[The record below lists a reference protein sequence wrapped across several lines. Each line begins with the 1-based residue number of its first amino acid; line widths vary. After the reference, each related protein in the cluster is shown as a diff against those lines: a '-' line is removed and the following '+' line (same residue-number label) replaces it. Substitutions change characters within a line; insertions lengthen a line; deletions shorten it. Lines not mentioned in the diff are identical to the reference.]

1 MADTMIDGLFGLSQ
15 QYQPRDTSSSKATN
29 KAGSDDDFDPT
40 INRTEEKEKLEQKLK
55 DKGTLD
61 FTDMLGLMV
70 AQFQNQTIDNQAS
83 TSDMMNQLVQMS
95 SMQAM
100 TEMSSQM
107 KELTLANVMAYSASL
122 VGQTVTIGV
131 YGDDGKLTT
140 FEGVVEGTGTYDGQQ
155 VIFVNGKSYLLSSI
169 MAVGKLPPPK
179 DPDGGDD
186 KTDPVDPPEGGDET
200 DPVDPPEGG
209 DGTDSTDPPADGGA
223 DPDGG
228 NSGEPVG

>member
-1 MADTMIDGLFGLSQ
+1 MADTMIGGLFDLSQ
-15 QYQPRDTSSSKATN
+15 RYQTKNTSSSKATN
-29 KAGSDDDFDPT
+29 TTESDEDFDPT

-179 DPDGGDD
+179 DPDGGDE
-186 KTDPVDPPEGGDET
+186 TDPVDPPEGGDET

-209 DGTDSTDPPADGGA
+209 GTDSADPPADGGA
-223 DPDGG
+223 DPYGG
-228 NSGEPVG
+228 NTDEPVG

>member
-29 KAGSDDDFDPT
+29 TTGSDDDFDPT

-179 DPDGGDD
+179 DPDGGGDE
-186 KTDPVDPPEGGDET
+186 TDPVDPPEGGDET

-209 DGTDSTDPPADGGA
+209 GTDSTEPPADGGA

-228 NSGEPVG
+228 NTDEPVG

>member
-29 KAGSDDDFDPT
+29 TTESDEDFDPT

-209 DGTDSTDPPADGGA
+209 GTDSADPPADGGA

-228 NSGEPVG
+228 NTDEPVG

>member
-29 KAGSDDDFDPT
+29 TTESDEDFDPT

-186 KTDPVDPPEGGDET
+186 TTDPVDPPEGGDET

-209 DGTDSTDPPADGGA
+209 GTDSADPPADGGA

-228 NSGEPVG
+228 NTDEPVG

>member
-1 MADTMIDGLFGLSQ
+1 MADTMIGGLFDLSQ
-15 QYQPRDTSSSKATN
+15 RYQTKNTSSSKATN
-29 KAGSDDDFDPT
+29 TTESDEDFDPT

-179 DPDGGDD
+179 DPDGGDE
-186 KTDPVDPPEGGDET
+186 TDPVAPPEGGDET

-209 DGTDSTDPPADGGA
+209 GTDSAEPPADGGA
-223 DPDGG
+223 DPNGG
-228 NSGEPVG
+228 GTGEPVG

>member
-1 MADTMIDGLFGLSQ
+1 MADTMIGGLFDLSQ
-15 QYQPRDTSSSKATN
+15 RYQTKNTSSSKATN
-29 KAGSDDDFDPT
+29 TTESDEDFDPT

-179 DPDGGDD
+179 DPDGGDE
-186 KTDPVDPPEGGDET
+186 TDPVDPPEGGDET
-200 DPVDPPEGG
+200 DSVDPPEGG
-209 DGTDSTDPPADGGA
+209 GTDSAEPPADGGA
-223 DPDGG
+223 DPNGG
-228 NSGEPVG
+228 GTGEPVG

>member
-1 MADTMIDGLFGLSQ
+1 MADTMIGGLFDLSQ
-15 QYQPRDTSSSKATN
+15 RYQTKNTSSSKATN
-29 KAGSDDDFDPT
+29 TTESDEDFDPT

-140 FEGVVEGTGTYDGQQ
+140 FEGVVDGTGTYDGQQ

-209 DGTDSTDPPADGGA
+209 GTDSADPPADGGA

-228 NSGEPVG
+228 NTDEPVG

>member
-1 MADTMIDGLFGLSQ
+1 
-15 QYQPRDTSSSKATN
+15 
-29 KAGSDDDFDPT
+29 
-40 INRTEEKEKLEQKLK
+40 
-55 DKGTLD
+55 
-61 FTDMLGLMV
+61 
-70 AQFQNQTIDNQAS
+70 
-83 TSDMMNQLVQMS
+83 
-95 SMQAM
+95 
-100 TEMSSQM
+100 MSSQI

-179 DPDGGDD
+179 DP
-186 KTDPVDPPEGGDET
+186 PEGGDET

-209 DGTDSTDPPADGGA
+209 GTDSADPPADGGA

-228 NSGEPVG
+228 NTDEPVG

>member
-1 MADTMIDGLFGLSQ
+1 MADTMIGGLFDLSQ
-15 QYQPRDTSSSKATN
+15 RYQTKNTSSSKATN
-29 KAGSDDDFDPT
+29 TTESDEDFDPT

-209 DGTDSTDPPADGGA
+209 GTDSAEPPADGGA

-228 NSGEPVG
+228 NSDEPVG

>member
-29 KAGSDDDFDPT
+29 TTESDEDFDPT

-209 DGTDSTDPPADGGA
+209 GTDSADPPADGGA

-228 NSGEPVG
+228 NSDEPVG

>member
-1 MADTMIDGLFGLSQ
+1 MADTMIGGLFDLSQ
-15 QYQPRDTSSSKATN
+15 RYQTKNTSSSKATN
-29 KAGSDDDFDPT
+29 TTESDEDFDPT
-40 INRTEEKEKLEQKLK
+40 INRTEEQEKLEQKLK

-209 DGTDSTDPPADGGA
+209 GTDSADPPADGGA

-228 NSGEPVG
+228 NTDEPVG

>member
-40 INRTEEKEKLEQKLK
+40 INRTEEKDKLEQKLK

-228 NSGEPVG
+228 NTDEPVG